1 MNGDTAQATADYFDA
16 DVSLN
21 KIELGEEILIQ
32 AIVRDVTIRKKWE
45 HAMKESEE
53 RYRSLFDD
61 SRDAIYITRKDG
73 TFVDVNE
80 SFVNLFGF
88 TRQEVLKLN
97 AKWAYVTLEDQNNF
111 KKVIKEK
118 GYTKDFEIKLK
129 KRDRGNHGL
138 SRYRHGKEKRKQTD
152 SRLSGYYP

>member
-1 MNGDTAQATADYFDA
+1 MSVNRNSLNGGTATGDGDLFDA

-45 HAMKESEE
+45 QAMKESEE

-73 TFVDVNE
+73 TFVDMNE

-97 AKWAYVTLEDQNNF
+97 AKLAYVTR
-111 KKVIKEK
+111 KIRRISKRS
-118 GYTKDFEIKLK
+118 LK
-129 KRDRGNHGL
+129 KMDIQRIL
-138 SRYRHGKEKRKQTD
+138 K
-152 SRLSGYYP
+152 

>member
-1 MNGDTAQATADYFDA
+1 MPANRNSLNGDTAQATAIYFDA

-45 HAMKESEE
+45 QAMKESEE

-97 AKWAYVTLEDQNNF
+97 AKM
-111 KKVIKEK
+111 
-118 GYTKDFEIKLK
+118 
-129 KRDRGNHGL
+129 GL
-138 SRYRHGKEKRKQTD
+138 CHAGR
-152 SRLSGYYP
+152 SG